1 MYLPFVNNLKSKGM
15 NLKEIAIF
23 KHFIAD
29 NDLRVQFIKGYN
41 RSKQFAK
48 NPTNVEDFFSNAD
61 AMAIIPKA
69 IRVFQPN
76 SVYGYDFWQ
85 TIQEDWKHYY
95 AKIMATDF
103 IGNNDGKLER
113 LECYYM
119 ILRENWN
126 DTKKPW
132 RYEQLEDAQCRLGL
146 PITEKEDKDETVVS
160 IDKTITILDYGSKF
174 PSENE
179 DEEDDELEFI
189 EIATKKTGCG
199 NYRLMQNEVSI
210 SVRKQNYRITLNQLI
225 TNEIRVFEKCYA
237 CLAKNKAGD
246 IILQFNHEAGVNVTH
261 GRIEGNHHRNAC
273 VCSKDL
279 CQRLKVLLNFSEEY
293 RILKIE
299 KIKQT
304 DTVINYIISK

>member
-1 MYLPFVNNLKSKGM
+1 M

-48 NPTNVEDFFSNAD
+48 NPTNVEDFFSNVD

-76 SVYGYDFWQ
+76 NVYGYDFWQ

-126 DTKKPW
+126 DKQKPW
-132 RYEQLEDAQCRLGL
+132 RYEQIEDAQCRLGL
-146 PITEKEDKDETVVS
+146 PITEKEE
-160 IDKTITILDYGSKF
+160 IPEQPIT
-174 PSENE
+174 EE
-179 DEEDDELEFI
+179 AEEEDDELEFI
-189 EIATKKTGCG
+189 ELAPQKTGCG
-199 NYRLMQNEVSI
+199 NYRLMENEVSI
-210 SVRKQNYRITLNQLI
+210 SVRKQNYRITLNQLV

-246 IILQFNHEAGVNVTH
+246 IVLQFNHEAGVNVTH

-304 DTVINYIISK
+304 DTVMNYIISK